1 MSKVFESLPPEKLA
15 EGMKSMCMSQIAVL
29 KQVSK
34 ELRES
39 GRICGFWENNC
50 LFWEG
55 FVDSGKTIVYSGKRV
70 DSGKDLWF
78 LRKKWIPGKQLWIL
92 GKKCRC
98 LWKGFY

>member
-15 EGMKSMCMSQIAVL
+15 EGMKSMCMSQIAAL

-55 FVDSGKTIVYSGKRV
+55 FVDSGKTIVDSGKRV
-70 DSGKDLWF
+70 DSGKDF
-78 LRKKWIPGKQLWIL
+78 LVFEKKVDSGETIVDSGEKV
-92 GKKCRC
+92 
-98 LWKGFY
+98 